1 LQTFLTF
8 SFLPAF
14 QITYP
19 KKGDLVYV
27 YDGLTTTWSY
37 NSSDLTVFP
46 LMIQFVPIY
55 NMQETP
61 TYVQKDLNIT
71 LGEWTIDINFPLAEA
86 YDLRFIYANNDWETG
101 RFQITMTEMSTNASD
116 TSSSGSSD
124 RHSTSG
130 HSSTTLSTT
139 ESTGTGTSFLVQGT
153 TRALG
158 WEATATAATAQVSS
172 SSDNYDRG
180 LSTGAKVGIG
190 IGCAV
195 AVIMGIVGLSVLYRI
210 KKKGNFQVPPEP
222 QDSPDFGSKNP
233 NESDS
238 SQNILFEAD
247 GKHEATNMSEL
258 PSDTFTRSE
267 LPG

>member
-1 LQTFLTF
+1 MNE
-8 SFLPAF
+8 SPEH
-14 QITYP
+14 
-19 KKGDLVYV
+19 V
-27 YDGLTTTWSY
+27 YD
-37 NSSDLTVFP
+37 
-46 LMIQFVPIY
+46 
-55 NMQETP
+55 
-61 TYVQKDLNIT
+61 DLNIT
-71 LGEWTIDINFPLAEA
+71 LGELTIDTQFQLAEG
-86 YDLRFIYANNDWETG
+86 YYLRFIYANNYWETG
-101 RFQITMTEMSTNASD
+101 SFQITMTGMSTNTSD

-124 RHSTSG
+124 RHPTSG
-130 HSSTTLSTT
+130 HSSTTPSTT
-139 ESTGTGTSFLVQGT
+139 ESTGTGTSFLVPGT

-158 WEATATAATAQVSS
+158 SEATATADTGRVSS
-172 SSDNYDRG
+172 SNDNYDRG

-195 AVIMGIVGLSVLYRI
+195 AVIMGIVGLSVLYRV

-222 QDSPDFGSKNP
+222 QDSPDFGSKKP